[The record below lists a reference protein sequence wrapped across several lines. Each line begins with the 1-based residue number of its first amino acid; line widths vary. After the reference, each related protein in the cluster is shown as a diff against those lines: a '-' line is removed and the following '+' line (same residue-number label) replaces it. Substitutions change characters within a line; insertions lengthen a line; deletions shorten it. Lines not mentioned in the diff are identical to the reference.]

1 MRAALPRAPPC
12 ALAEPRL
19 VGEQNAL
26 GLGVWARCADLRVL
40 RSQISTPQL
49 VVKPAR
55 ARFDLE
61 NTSPSLKPALPA
73 ALACDWTSLLVPTL
87 TVCRAVR
94 GAQSWTRRLGRHVFK
109 GDVHNH
115 AGGGGITGE

>member
-1 MRAALPRAPPC
+1 MIATDGVAEKVI
-12 ALAEPRL
+12 ALAPACAAFARL
-19 VGEQNAL
+19 
-26 GLGVWARCADLRVL
+26 C
-40 RSQISTPQL
+40 
-49 VVKPAR
+49 
-55 ARFDLE
+55 
-61 NTSPSLKPALPA
+61 PALPA
-73 ALACDWTSLLVPTL
+73 TLACDWTSLLVPTL